1 MSGNYARLEAVQQIT
16 NGKKYQTSKPKSLKK
31 IWACDVFNLAKMEEA
46 LAKKTFKAIKKCI
59 KTGDAIDADTAEAV
73 AAAMKE
79 WAMSK
84 GVKFFSHVFYPMTGV
99 TAEKHDGFII
109 ADSDGNMVTE
119 FPGSLLIKGEPDG
132 SSFPN
137 GGLRVTNSARGYTA
151 WDPTSPA
158 YIMQTD
164 NGSTLCIP
172 TTFMSWKGH
181 ALDKKIPLLRSNA
194 AMNKAGMKVLSLM
207 GETEIAPLNSSCG
220 AEQEYFLVDANFAA
234 ARPDLLITGRT
245 LFGKSPAKGQEFD
258 DHYFGAIPERVQVYM
273 QDVEDQL
280 YRLGIPAKTHHNE
293 VAPAQFEIAPY
304 FEAANVAADH
314 QQLLMTI
321 FKLTAKRHGFVCLL
335 HEKPFAG
342 INGSG
347 KHVNWSVGNSTQG
360 NLLDPG
366 STPAENLNFLLFCG
380 AVIRGVHLHGPLLRV
395 AAASAGN
402 DHRLGANEAPPAIFS
417 VYLGAQ
423 LEGIYDSI
431 REGNLD
437 DASEVSIMDLGLS
450 QIPTFVKDSGDR
462 NRTSPFAF
470 TGNRFEF
477 RAVGSEQSVAGP
489 LITMNTML
497 ADSLNWIAAKLETE
511 LASGSDKTTAVVAV
525 LKDLMAN
532 HGQAVFGGDGYSA
545 EWHKEAVEER
555 GLANLPTTADALPAL
570 KSDIVKEL
578 FASTGV
584 LTAEELASRFEVYA
598 EVYILK
604 IETEAK
610 IMIDMAKTMIYP
622 AATRYMSDLAATA
635 AGMREL
641 GVDFDSTTLN
651 TVADLTNDMTTAVS
665 QLGDLLAE
673 DDHGSEEDHMQFCA
687 TKLLSTMDAIRTAAD
702 ALEVEIADDL
712 WPLPSYH
719 EMLNIK

>member
-1 MSGNYARLEAVQQIT
+1 
-16 NGKKYQTSKPKSLKK
+16 
-31 IWACDVFNLAKMEEA
+31 
-46 LAKKTFKAIKKCI
+46 
-59 KTGDAIDADTAEAV
+59 
-73 AAAMKE
+73 
-79 WAMSK
+79 
-84 GVKFFSHVFYPMTGV
+84 
-99 TAEKHDGFII
+99 
-109 ADSDGNMVTE
+109 
-119 FPGSLLIKGEPDG
+119 
-132 SSFPN
+132 
-137 GGLRVTNSARGYTA
+137 
-151 WDPTSPA
+151 
-158 YIMQTD
+158 
-164 NGSTLCIP
+164 
-172 TTFMSWKGH
+172 
-181 ALDKKIPLLRSNA
+181 
-194 AMNKAGMKVLSLM
+194 
-207 GETEIAPLNSSCG
+207 
-220 AEQEYFLVDANFAA
+220 
-234 ARPDLLITGRT
+234 
-245 LFGKSPAKGQEFD
+245 
-258 DHYFGAIPERVQVYM
+258 
-273 QDVEDQL
+273 
-280 YRLGIPAKTHHNE
+280 
-293 VAPAQFEIAPY
+293 
-304 FEAANVAADH
+304 
-314 QQLLMTI
+314 
-321 FKLTAKRHGFVCLL
+321 
-335 HEKPFAG
+335 
-342 INGSG
+342 
-347 KHVNWSVGNSTQG
+347 
-360 NLLDPG
+360 
-366 STPAENLNFLLFCG
+366 LLFCG
-380 AVIRGVHLHGPLLRV
+380 AVIRGVNLFGPLLRAV
-395 AAASAGN
+395 IATAGN

-431 REGNLD
+431 KEGNLD

-511 LASGSDKTTAVVAV
+511 LASGSDKTAAVVAV
-525 LKDLMAN
+525 LKDLMAD
-532 HGQAVFGGDGYSA
+532 HGQAIFGGDGYSA

-651 TVADLTNDMTTAVS
+651 AVADLTNDMTTAVS